1 MIIYPPIIG
10 DTIPGFTNIEI
21 KIPFQQNPAVSI
33 NEIKGFRLKVKNY
46 NEPNELISLDADDKN
61 NYTYDSKT
69 KTGEVT
75 FKLSSDESVL
85 LLTGNYYKF

>member
-10 DTIPGFTNIEI
+10 DTIPGFTNVEV

-33 NEIKGFRLKVKNY
+33 NEVKGFSLKVKNY
-46 NEPNELISLDADDKN
+46 NEPNEFTSLDSV

-75 FKLSSDESVL
+75 FQWASGKIP
-85 LLTGNYYKF
+85 LTGSYYKF